1 MTMTPGRRLVYN
13 FMNLPHHKQL
23 EILLHLELTTQME
36 IAATHGHEAEITLF
50 TEGFKRAK
58 EQSKLEP
65 LTKAIESAVFEQEQ
79 HNAIYNP
86 YKPKPVAPPKAKFTV
101 TPHNSYDKRIEVSG
115 PDGLRFFIDN
125 DDVNQK
131 VVAGQLTYL
140 LALLEKQWDYTP
152 PDSDYESEEDED

>member
-1 MTMTPGRRLVYN
+1 MAASNCEEPMTMTPGRRLVYN

-65 LTKAIESAVFEQEQ
+65 LTKAIESAVFANRNSTMQ
-79 HNAIYNP
+79 
-86 YKPKPVAPPKAKFTV
+86 FTIH
-101 TPHNSYDKRIEVSG
+101 TSQSLWLRRRRNSRSLRTTAMTSG
-115 PDGLRFFIDN
+115 LKSADRMGCGF
-125 DDVNQK
+125 
-131 VVAGQLTYL
+131 
-140 LALLEKQWDYTP
+140 
-152 PDSDYESEEDED
+152 S